1 MKVRVRFAP
10 SPTGMLHIGGAR
22 TALFNW
28 LYARHTGGT
37 FVLRVEDTD
46 AARNTAE
53 ARQVIFDGLR
63 WLGMNW
69 DEGPEKGG
77 DHGPYF
83 QSQRLDLYR
92 SYVDKLLSKGL
103 AYEFEG
109 AVKFKMPKDRCV
121 VKDLICG
128 DVAFDRTLEPDLVIL
143 RKDGSPVFHLVNVVD
158 DLEMKITHVIRGEDH
173 LSNTQKHLALFAALG
188 AEPPQYAHIPL
199 ILNNDGSKMSK
210 RDAGSSIAEYHA
222 QGYVPEALRN
232 YLCLLGWSPKD
243 DREIVDIQE
252 LIQLF
257 DLPQVNRHNARF
269 DMAKLH
275 WMNGQYMARQSLA
288 DFTEHAIPFLKAAG
302 QIDDSTDRERLG
314 KMLAIVQEKV
324 KLFQD
329 LPNWT
334 IYLLKDDYPFD
345 PEAVAKTLKKDGAA
359 GRLAK
364 LRERYAAL
372 ADWTVEKLES
382 ELKALAAELS
392 VKTGELIHPCRVAVS
407 GKTVGPSLY
416 HMLEVLGKQR
426 VLERLDRAA
435 SL

>member
-1 MKVRVRFAP
+1 
-10 SPTGMLHIGGAR
+10 MLHIGGAR

-46 AARNTAE
+46 LARSTPE

-63 WLGMNW
+63 WLGMEW

-83 QSQRLDLYR
+83 QSQRQEIYR
-92 SYVDKLLSKGL
+92 RYVDILLSKGL

-121 VKDLICG
+121 VPDLICG
-128 DVAFDRTLEPDLVIL
+128 SVAFDRTLEPDLVIL
-143 RKDGSPVFHLVNVVD
+143 RKDGSPVFHLVNVID

-173 LSNTQKHLALFAALG
+173 LSNTPKHLALFSALG
-188 AEPPQYAHIPL
+188 IEPPQYAHIPL
-199 ILNNDGSKMSK
+199 ILNQDGSKMSK
-210 RDAGSSIAEYHA
+210 RDLGASIADYHS
-222 QGYVPEALRN
+222 QGYVPDALCN

-243 DREIVDIQE
+243 DREIMDLKEV
-252 LIQLF
+252 IQLF

-275 WMNGQYMARQSLA
+275 WVNSQYMSKLPLA
-288 DFTEHAIPFLKAAG
+288 EFVRLGIPFLRAAG
-302 QIDDSTDRERLG
+302 QIDDSTDPKKIESA
-314 KMLAIVQEKV
+314 LAIVQEKV
-324 KLFQD
+324 KLFND

-334 IYLLKDDYPFD
+334 VYLLGDDFPVD
-345 PEAVAKTLKKDGAA
+345 PDAVAKTLKKDGAA
-359 GRLAK
+359 GRLDK
-364 LRERYAAL
+364 LRERYAKL
-372 ADWTVEKLES
+372 PDWKVDSLEKS
-382 ELKALAAELS
+382 LKELAAELG
-392 VKTGELIHPCRVAVS
+392 VKTGDLIHPCRVAVS

-416 HMLEVLGKQR
+416 HMLEVLGKEK
-426 VLERLDRAA
+426 VLERLDRVT
-435 SL
+435 SQKN

>member
-1 MKVRVRFAP
+1 
-10 SPTGMLHIGGAR
+10 MLHIGGAR

-28 LYARHTGGT
+28 LYARHTGGI

-63 WLGMNW
+63 WLGMDW

-83 QSQRLDLYR
+83 QSERSALYR
-92 SYVDKLLSKGL
+92 SYVDKLLSRGL

-121 VKDLICG
+121 VKDMICG
-128 DVAFDRTLEPDLVIL
+128 NVEFDRTLEPDLVIL

-173 LSNTQKHLALFAALG
+173 LSNTQKHLALFAAFG

-210 RDAGSSIAEYHA
+210 RDAGASISEYHA
-222 QGYVPEALRN
+222 HGYVPEALRN

-243 DREIVDIQE
+243 NREIVDIKE
-252 LIQLF
+252 VISLF

-275 WMNGQYMARQSLA
+275 WMNGQYMAKLPIAEFTRQ
-288 DFTEHAIPFLKAAG
+288 AIPFLKAAG
-302 QIDDSTDRERLG
+302 QIDDATDRARIE
-314 KMLAIVQEKV
+314 KALAIVQEKV
-324 KLFQD
+324 KLFED

-334 IYLLKDDYPFD
+334 VYLLKDDFPVD
-345 PEAVAKTLKKDGAA
+345 ADAVAKTLKKDGAL

-364 LRERYAAL
+364 LREKYAGL
-372 ADWTVEKLES
+372 SGWTVENLES
-382 ELKALAAELS
+382 GLKSLATELS
-392 VKTGELIHPCRVAVS
+392 VKTGEFIHPCRVAVS

-416 HMLEVLGKQR
+416 HMLEVLGKDR
-426 VLERLDRAA
+426 VLARLDRAA
-435 SL
+435 TL

>member
-1 MKVRVRFAP
+1 
-10 SPTGMLHIGGAR
+10 MLHIGGAR

-28 LYARHTGGT
+28 LFARHTGGT

-46 AARNTAE
+46 AARNTPE

-63 WLGMNW
+63 WLGMEW

-77 DHGPYF
+77 DHGPYY

-92 SYVDKLLSKGL
+92 SYVEKLLSKGL

-109 AVKFKMPKDRCV
+109 AVKFKMPKDRCI
-121 VKDLICG
+121 VKDVICG

-173 LSNTQKHLALFAALG
+173 LSNTQKHLALFAAFG

-210 RDAGSSIAEYHA
+210 RDAGSSIAEYRA

-252 LIQLF
+252 VIQLF

-275 WMNGQYMARQSLA
+275 WMNGQYMAKLAIA
-288 DFTEHAIPFLKAAG
+288 DFTKQAIPFLKAAG
-302 QIDDSTDRERLG
+302 QIDDSADRGRIE

-345 PEAVAKTLKKDGAA
+345 PEAVAKTIKKDGAPS
-359 GRLAK
+359 RLAK
-364 LRERYAAL
+364 LRERYAGL
-372 ADWTVEKLES
+372 SEWTVEKLES
-382 ELKALAAELS
+382 ELKALAVELS

-407 GKTVGPSLY
+407 GKSVGPSLY
-416 HMLEVLGKQR
+416 HMLEVLGKDR
-426 VLERLDRAA
+426 VLARLDRA
-435 SL
+435 SKL

>member
-1 MKVRVRFAP
+1 
-10 SPTGMLHIGGAR
+10 MLHIGGAR

-46 AARNTAE
+46 AARNTPE

-63 WLGMNW
+63 WLGMEW

-77 DHGPYF
+77 EHGPYF
-83 QSQRLDLYR
+83 QSQRGDLYR
-92 SYVDKLLSKGL
+92 SYVEKLVSKGL

-109 AVKFKMPKDRCV
+109 AIKFKMPKDRCV

-128 DVAFDRTLEPDLVIL
+128 DVAFDRTLEPDLVIQ

-173 LSNTQKHLALFAALG
+173 LSNTQKHLALFTAFG
-188 AEPPQYAHIPL
+188 AEPPQYGHIPL

-210 RDAGSSIAEYHA
+210 RDAGSSIAEYQT
-222 QGYVPEALRN
+222 QGYVADALRN

-243 DREIVDIQE
+243 DREIVDIKE
-252 LIQLF
+252 IIQLF
-257 DLPQVNRHNARF
+257 DLPQVTRHNARF

-275 WMNGQYMARQSLA
+275 WMNGQYMAKLPIA
-288 DFTEHAIPFLKAAG
+288 EFTKQAIPVLKAAG
-302 QIDDSTDRERLG
+302 QIDDSTDPKKIEQA
-314 KMLAIVQEKV
+314 LAILQEKV
-324 KLFQD
+324 KLFAD

-334 IYLLKDDYPFD
+334 VYLLKDEYPFD
-345 PEAVAKTLKKDGAA
+345 PDAVQKTLKKDGALD
-359 GRLAK
+359 RLAK
-364 LRERYAAL
+364 LRDRYSKL

-382 ELKALAAELS
+382 ELKALATELS
-392 VKTGELIHPCRVAVS
+392 VKTGEFIHPCRVAVS

-416 HMLEVLGKQR
+416 HLLEVLGKDR
-426 VLERLDRAA
+426 VLKRLDRAA
-435 SL
+435 AL